1 MRTSDNSSQLNQAKG
16 DHIDPDQVKSGSQ
29 DSRSREFDVN
39 LGTGIGQHATNKP
52 HAFKTLTKL
61 LCFVLIFVL
70 LNQLCCFLFE
80 PYLGSSEEMWRGF
93 RSKENV
99 ELIYTGSSQCITGID
114 PSVVDRELGTSSYN
128 MGTNMQ
134 SFYSSYHAIKTAI
147 EEKNCTTVVLS
158 LDDELLYEDFNN
170 NFRADASFQHAA
182 DKTAPNIAAKLEGA
196 AGFAVGSAFFAK
208 PGSVNY
214 LFPWIYNRDM
224 DVAKNVKEK
233 ISGEIL
239 ESDLATHRDGNGF
252 LPSDEVMIPD
262 NQYVSVENAIEWD
275 LTADSVKDL
284 TLISSNRDELEKIC
298 QLCKDNGVNLIAV
311 TFPYPNY
318 LTVYSV
324 KSYADMQSELGGL
337 FGSYGFSYYNCNLVR
352 QEYYNTGELT
362 WYKDKGHMN
371 TEGAANFSSLIAKLI
386 EAESADSSGL
396 ITDNDNN
403 GEPGA
408 LAIDGH
414 SATADGK
421 GAASEWFY
429 KLVVDENGARLE

>member
-1 MRTSDNSSQLNQAKG
+1 MRTSDKPSQLNQVN
-16 DHIDPDQVKSGSQ
+16 PDQVKAGVQ
-29 DSRSREFDVN
+29 NSRSHESEVSMDS
-39 LGTGIGQHATNKP
+39 GTNQHVTKKS
-52 HAFKTLTKL
+52 HAFKSLIII

-93 RSKENV
+93 RAKDNV
-99 ELIYTGSSQCITGID
+99 DLVYTGSSQCITGID

-147 EEKNCTTVVLS
+147 EEKHVTTVVLS

-196 AGFAVGSAFFAK
+196 TGFAVGSPFFSK

-239 ESDLATHRDGNGF
+239 ESDVAAHRDSNGF
-252 LPSDEVMIPD
+252 LPSDEVMVPD
-262 NQYVSVENAIEWD
+262 NQYVSVEDALEWD
-275 LTADSVKDL
+275 RTANTVKDL
-284 TLISSNRDELEKIC
+284 HLIDSNRDELEKIC
-298 QLCKDNGVNLIAV
+298 RLCKDNGVTLITV

-324 KSYADMQSELGGL
+324 KSYADMQNELGGL

-352 QEYYNTGELT
+352 PEFYNTGELT

-371 TEGAANFSSLIAKLI
+371 TEGAANFSSFMAKLI
-386 EAESADSSGL
+386 KAETSEGHGAT
-396 ITDNDNN
+396 TDGN
-403 GEPGA
+403 GA
-408 LAIDGH
+408 
-414 SATADGK
+414 S
-421 GAASEWFY
+421 SEWFY
-429 KLVVDENGARLE
+429 RLVVDDNGARLE